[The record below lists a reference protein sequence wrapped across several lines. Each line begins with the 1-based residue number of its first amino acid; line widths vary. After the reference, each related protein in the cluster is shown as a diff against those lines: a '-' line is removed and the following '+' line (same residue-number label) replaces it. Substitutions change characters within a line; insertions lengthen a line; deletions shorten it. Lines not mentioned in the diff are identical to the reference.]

1 MIMKTRTLFTV
12 PMLAI
17 CVSLALGACSYR
29 LPQQQ
34 VVAESDHVT
43 LRLAEAADRAAQA
56 LETLSAIENQRTPA
70 RVDPLVDDVPQDLRR
85 SLTVKWAGPIGP
97 IAEAIAARI
106 GYRYASSGNTPEIP
120 VIVTVDARQTPAV
133 KLLRDI
139 GYQMGKRGELV
150 VDPMSKTI
158 EVVYAAAHEDY

>member
-1 MIMKTRTLFTV
+1 M
-12 PMLAI
+12 
-17 CVSLALGACSYR
+17 LGACSYR
-29 LPQQQ
+29 LPERQ

-70 RVDPLVDDVPQDLRR
+70 RVEPLIDDVPAELRR
-85 SLTVKWAGPIGP
+85 SLSVKWAGPISP
-97 IAEAIAARI
+97 LTEAVAARI
-106 GYRYASSGNTPEIP
+106 GYRFLTSGNTPAIP

-133 KLLRDI
+133 NLLRDI
-139 GYQMGKRGELV
+139 GYQMGRRGELI
-150 VDPMSKTI
+150 VDPASKTI